1 METQTARLRVLCR
14 ALHFTVIGGGESHEE
29 QSALSTSS
37 SESTRN
43 DCHVCQEQQDVF
55 KMLKNNQKGPRI
67 TYWQAKLDL
76 GVSWALQLSLSN
88 YKDYSEKFEE
98 AYNTLCRVGCH
109 MLNGIL
115 HLVTHSKV
123 WLETHS
129 IQNDIWSNQIT
140 NKNDYLLDRKS
151 VPEKAREGGV
161 VFFAGQGF
169 SGGESCST
177 QRTDICQDLLRSSN
191 LKVIRIQRKQE
202 EMASISRVFLGCG
215 IAPTR
220 WNRQHGPSQQHRQD
234 TIEI

>member
-1 METQTARLRVLCR
+1 MAAEIVHLIEEELWLAKINPFPLKKQEQYLVETQTARLRVLCR

-98 AYNTLCRVGCH
+98 AYNTLV
-109 MLNGIL
+109 
-115 HLVTHSKV
+115 
-123 WLETHS
+123 E
-129 IQNDIWSNQIT
+129 WS
-140 NKNDYLLDRKS
+140 
-151 VPEKAREGGV
+151 A
-161 VFFAGQGF
+161 
-169 SGGESCST
+169 
-177 QRTDICQDLLRSSN
+177 IC
-191 LKVIRIQRKQE
+191 
-202 EMASISRVFLGCG
+202 
-215 IAPTR
+215 
-220 WNRQHGPSQQHRQD
+220 
-234 TIEI
+234 